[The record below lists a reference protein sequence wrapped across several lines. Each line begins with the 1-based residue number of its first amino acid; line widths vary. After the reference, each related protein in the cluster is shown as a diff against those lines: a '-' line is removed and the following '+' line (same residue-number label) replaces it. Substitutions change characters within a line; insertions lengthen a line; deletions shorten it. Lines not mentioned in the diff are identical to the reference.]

1 MVHLKMTHEIF
12 GIKKNNMKNFVILIL
27 ASILLVGCVTYRQP
41 TRPQVISVLAITS
54 EGDTIQVPT
63 DYLER
68 EFRTNPGTYSNW
80 RFQWDNTW
88 YWGNGWFYYYNP
100 YWYNPRYYYPQRP
113 IIIQRPRVSKP
124 RVQSPRPN
132 RTYIPRHFEPR
143 TPETP
148 DRGRSN
154 VQPWVKPQQ
163 PPRVQPQQRTTQS
176 VPSRNGNTTPS
187 RVQQRTTTPS
197 NNQPTRSR
205 VQTEPTSQLKPKW
218 YVPQQSPSGMVT
230 PQFRYQTNDGGF
242 GFNGPGAFQ
251 RNYQ

>member
-12 GIKKNNMKNFVILIL
+12 GIKKNNMKHFVILIL

-41 TRPQVISVLAITS
+41 TIPKVISVLAITS

-88 YWGNGWFYYYNP
+88 YWGNGWFNYYNP
-100 YWYNPRYYYPQRP
+100 YWYNPRFYYPQRQ

-124 RVQSPRPN
+124 RVQSPRPS
-132 RTYIPRHFEPR
+132 RTYIPRNFEPR
-143 TPETP
+143 TPQTP
-148 DRGRSN
+148 NRGRSN

-163 PPRVQPQQRTTQS
+163 PPRIQPQEPRPTRPAT
-176 VPSRNGNTTPS
+176 PSRN
-187 RVQQRTTTPS
+187 
-197 NNQPTRSR
+197 NNNNQQPTRTR
-205 VQTEPTSQLKPKW
+205 
-218 YVPQQSPSGMVT
+218 
-230 PQFRYQTNDGGF
+230 GGIIIK
-242 GFNGPGAFQ
+242 Q
-251 RNYQ
+251 